1 MSKYICTAK
10 IKYTRQEVQLH
21 INALKM
27 ALSNPALTNYRGRY
41 EALLKDMKR
50 INNEMFDKEND
61 EFVEYLYE
69 CPECDYIFWSD
80 SKKLFKRCPKCF
92 VKRMNN
98 RMRLA
103 L

>member
-10 IKYTRQEVQLH
+10 IKYTRQEIQLH

-27 ALSNPALTNYRGRY
+27 ALANPALTNYRGRY

-61 EFVEYLYE
+61 AMLNMDRSEQEVESSVGQ
-69 CPECDYIFWSD
+69 D
-80 SKKLFKRCPKCF
+80 
-92 VKRMNN
+92 
-98 RMRLA
+98 A
-103 L
+103 

>member
-1 MSKYICTAK
+1 MTKYICTAK

-27 ALSNPALTNYRGRY
+27 ALANPALTNYRGRY

-61 EFVEYLYE
+61 AMLNRDKSEQEVESSVVQ
-69 CPECDYIFWSD
+69 D
-80 SKKLFKRCPKCF
+80 
-92 VKRMNN
+92 
-98 RMRLA
+98 A
-103 L
+103 

>member
-10 IKYTRQEVQLH
+10 IKYTRQEIQLH

-27 ALSNPALTNYRGRY
+27 ALANPALTNYRGRY

-61 EFVEYLYE
+61 AMLNMDESEQEVESSVVQ
-69 CPECDYIFWSD
+69 D
-80 SKKLFKRCPKCF
+80 
-92 VKRMNN
+92 
-98 RMRLA
+98 A
-103 L
+103 

>member
-10 IKYTRQEVQLH
+10 IKYTRQEIQLH

-27 ALSNPALTNYRGRY
+27 ALANPALTNYRGRY

-61 EFVEYLYE
+61 AMLNMDRSEQEVESSVVHY
-69 CPECDYIFWSD
+69 
-80 SKKLFKRCPKCF
+80 
-92 VKRMNN
+92 
-98 RMRLA
+98 A
-103 L
+103 

>member
-1 MSKYICTAK
+1 MNKYICTAK

-61 EFVEYLYE
+61 AMLNMDESEQEVESSVVQ
-69 CPECDYIFWSD
+69 D
-80 SKKLFKRCPKCF
+80 
-92 VKRMNN
+92 
-98 RMRLA
+98 A
-103 L
+103 

>member
-10 IKYTRQEVQLH
+10 IKYTRQEVELH

-61 EFVEYLYE
+61 AMLNRDKSEQVVE
-69 CPECDYIFWSD
+69 S
-80 SKKLFKRCPKCF
+80 S
-92 VKRMNN
+92 VVQN
-98 RMRLA
+98 A
-103 L
+103 

>member
-1 MSKYICTAK
+1 MTKYICTAK

-61 EFVEYLYE
+61 AMLNRDKSKQVVE
-69 CPECDYIFWSD
+69 S
-80 SKKLFKRCPKCF
+80 S
-92 VKRMNN
+92 VVQN
-98 RMRLA
+98 A
-103 L
+103 

>member
-27 ALSNPALTNYRGRY
+27 ALISPNLSNYRGRY

-50 INNEMFDKEND
+50 INEQMLDKEND
-61 EFVEYLYE
+61 AMINRDKKEQTVESSV
-69 CPECDYIFWSD
+69 IQ
-80 SKKLFKRCPKCF
+80 
-92 VKRMNN
+92 N
-98 RMRLA
+98 A
-103 L
+103 

>member
-10 IKYTRQEVQLH
+10 IKYTRQEVELH

-27 ALSNPALTNYRGRY
+27 ALANRELTNYRGRY

-61 EFVEYLYE
+61 AMLNMDRSEQEVESSVVQ
-69 CPECDYIFWSD
+69 D
-80 SKKLFKRCPKCF
+80 
-92 VKRMNN
+92 
-98 RMRLA
+98 A
-103 L
+103 

>member
-1 MSKYICTAK
+1 MTKYICTAK

-27 ALSNPALTNYRGRY
+27 ALANPALTNYRGRY

-61 EFVEYLYE
+61 AMLNMDESEQEVE
-69 CPECDYIFWSD
+69 S
-80 SKKLFKRCPKCF
+80 S
-92 VKRMNN
+92 VVQN
-98 RMRLA
+98 A
-103 L
+103 

>member
-27 ALSNPALTNYRGRY
+27 ALANPALTNYRGRY

-61 EFVEYLYE
+61 AMLNMDESEQEVESSVVE
-69 CPECDYIFWSD
+69 D
-80 SKKLFKRCPKCF
+80 
-92 VKRMNN
+92 
-98 RMRLA
+98 A
-103 L
+103 

>member
-1 MSKYICTAK
+1 MKKYICTAK

-27 ALSNPALTNYRGRY
+27 ALSSPNIANYRGRY

-61 EFVEYLYE
+61 AMLNMDRGEQEVESSVVQ
-69 CPECDYIFWSD
+69 D
-80 SKKLFKRCPKCF
+80 
-92 VKRMNN
+92 
-98 RMRLA
+98 A
-103 L
+103 